1 MPIKI
6 NTFVILKFLV
16 MNLAARKYNFIQEL
30 TTIDESLLEK
40 LEIILKTS
48 KKDWFIDLN
57 TEEKLEIEIGLKQA
71 ENDEFISHKTVMNK
85 FAKWH

>member
-1 MPIKI
+1 
-6 NTFVILKFLV
+6 
-16 MNLAARKYNFIQEL
+16 MNLATRKYNFIQEL

-48 KKDWFIDLN
+48 KKDWFNDLSL
-57 TEEKLEIEIGLKQA
+57 EEKQEIEIGLKQA
-71 ENDEFISHKTVMNK
+71 ENDEFISNEAVMNR

>member
-1 MPIKI
+1 
-6 NTFVILKFLV
+6 
-16 MNLAARKYNFIQEL
+16 MNLATRKYNFIQEL

-48 KKDWFIDLN
+48 KKDWFDDLSL
-57 TEEKLEIEIGLKQA
+57 EEQEEIEMGLKEA
-71 ENDEFISHKTVMNK
+71 DNDQLVSHKEAMSQ

>member
-1 MPIKI
+1 
-6 NTFVILKFLV
+6 
-16 MNLAARKYNFIQEL
+16 MNLATRKYNFIQEL

-48 KKDWFIDLN
+48 KEDWYADLN
-57 TEEKLEIEIGLKQA
+57 SEEKLEIEIGLKQA
-71 ENDEFISHKTVMNK
+71 ENEEFISHETVINR

>member
-1 MPIKI
+1 
-6 NTFVILKFLV
+6 

-30 TTIDESLLEK
+30 SSVDEQLLEK

-48 KKDWFIDLN
+48 NKDWFAELN
-57 TEEKLEIEIGLKQA
+57 SEEKKEIEIGLKQA
-71 ENDEFISHKTVMNK
+71 ENNEFINNKTVMNK

>member
-1 MPIKI
+1 
-6 NTFVILKFLV
+6 
-16 MNLAARKYNFIQEL
+16 MNLATRKYNFIQEL

-48 KKDWFIDLN
+48 KKDWFTDLN
-57 TEEKLEIEIGLKQA
+57 AEEKQEIEIGLKQA
-71 ENDEFISHKTVMNK
+71 ENDEFISHKTVMNR